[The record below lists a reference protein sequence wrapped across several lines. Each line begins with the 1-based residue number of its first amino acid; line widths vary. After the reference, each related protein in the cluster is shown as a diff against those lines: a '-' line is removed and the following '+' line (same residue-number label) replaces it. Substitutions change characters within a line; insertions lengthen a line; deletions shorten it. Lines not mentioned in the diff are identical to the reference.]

1 MSRHSPRTD
10 SARRDSRRR
19 AAPPRSRR
27 GLLLAGGGIATG
39 IAAAAALLPSI
50 NGLADASAPVP
61 PGTDLA
67 NYPITA
73 SDNTTVYA
81 RNAALT
87 LTTTTDH
94 QIVSPGSPV
103 TFTYKVQNTGG
114 VDFRDVT
121 VVDDKCPTITGPTGN
136 DTDPLLNAGETWL
149 FSCTTT
155 VTGDETHKAKVTA
168 TPVLPGATGAP
179 TQGGTGS
186 PSPDPSSSASASPS
200 SSPPPTGGL
209 ADGTYLGPKVAVNV
223 GECPNNYCGDIQVQA
238 VISGGK
244 ITSITVPVIP
254 AAEATSRILAQAAV
268 PTLVQ
273 EALDAQSSKIAVF
286 SGASYTSRGFS
297 TSLQAA
303 LVQAGL

>member
-10 SARRDSRRR
+10 SRRHDSHRRS
-19 AAPPRSRR
+19 APPRSRR
-27 GLLLAGGGIATG
+27 GLILAGAGVATG

-50 NGLADASAPVP
+50 NGLADSSAPVP

-67 NYPITA
+67 TYPITA
-73 SDNTTVYA
+73 TDNTTVYA

-87 LTTTTDH
+87 LTTTTDK
-94 QIVSPGSPV
+94 QIVSPGSAV

-149 FSCTTT
+149 FKCTTT

-168 TPVLPGATGAP
+168 TPVIPGATGAP
-179 TQGGTGS
+179 TQGGTGT
-186 PSPDPSSSASASPS
+186 PSPEPSSSASS
-200 SSPPPTGGL
+200 SSPAPSGGV
-209 ADGTYLGPKVAVNV
+209 ADGTYLGSKVAVNV
-223 GECPNNYCGDIQVQA
+223 SECPGNYCGDIQVQA
-238 VISGGK
+238 VISGGQ
-244 ITSITVPVIP
+244 ITAITVPVIP
-254 AAEATSRILAQAAV
+254 AAESTSRILAQAAI
-268 PTLVQ
+268 PTLVS
-273 EALDAQSSKIAVF
+273 EALAAQSSNVAVF